1 MIGTVMTIYTP
12 ATPYSDLIKRPP
24 CPQCGKAMLLARIE
38 PEKPD
43 YDRRTFQCAECGH
56 SLSEVVKYK

>member
-1 MIGTVMTIYTP
+1 MTIYQP
-12 ATPYSDLIKRPP
+12 QTPYSDSIARPP
-24 CPQCGKAMLLARIE
+24 CPHCGTGMQLARIE

-43 YDRRTFQCAECGH
+43 HDRRTFQCGKCGH